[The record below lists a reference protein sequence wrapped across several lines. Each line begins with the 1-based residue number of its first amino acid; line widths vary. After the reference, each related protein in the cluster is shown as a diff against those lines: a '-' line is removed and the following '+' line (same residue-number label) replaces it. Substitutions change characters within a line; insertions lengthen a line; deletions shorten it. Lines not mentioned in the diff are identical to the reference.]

1 MVKTIRYIDRACCPK
16 NKMIMRQRNLKR
28 SRGGIKSE
36 KKDFGSEFVDF
47 VNTII
52 NPADTEPSST
62 TTTSRGPDS
71 PKPHL
76 RRTRSAGSEIFG
88 FALQDTTHINTSIS
102 GRSLLKIS

>member
-1 MVKTIRYIDRACCPK
+1 
-16 NKMIMRQRNLKR
+16 MRQRNLKR

-36 KKDFGSEFVDF
+36 KKDFGSEFVEF

-62 TTTSRGPDS
+62 TKSRGPDS

-76 RRTRSAGSEIFG
+76 RRTRSAGSQIFG
-88 FALQDTTHINTSIS
+88 FALQDTTDINTSTS
-102 GRSLLKIS
+102 GRSLLNIS